1 VVTRGS
7 VCVTGTRSRSVE
19 ATDDGIDSVVPVPI
33 TPSGA
38 EAGAGAGCGAD
49 TSDTEVSA
57 IEYVDVGC
65 LVI

>member
-1 VVTRGS
+1 VITRGS
-7 VCVTGTRSRSVE
+7 VCVTGTRSGSVE

-38 EAGAGAGCGAD
+38 KAGNGAGCGAD

-57 IEYVDVGC
+57 VEDVGVGC
-65 LVI
+65 SVI